1 MQVTQFNQE
10 ANSKLEFQVEN
21 LQLNET
27 AFLCIYKKRRIPVF
41 RSIVPQ
47 LSI

>member
-10 ANSKLEFQVEN
+10 ANSKLGFQVEN
-21 LQLNET
+21 LQQNQT
-27 AFLCIYKKRRIPVF
+27 AFLSIYKKGRIPII
-41 RSIVPQ
+41 RSIIPK